1 MNFAIL
7 PKNVNYTEHMLTFEL
22 LYWDVNSLEASNLDK
37 NFIQGTNFIRVL
49 FHHTKTMG
57 KNLPKMEFDALKI
70 LFKNKD
76 IKVDT
81 KADKGDKVV
90 RKRLYK
96 KRLEKIMQ
104 DEKHFE

>member
-1 MNFAIL
+1 
-7 PKNVNYTEHMLTFEL
+7 
-22 LYWDVNSLEASNLDK
+22 
-37 NFIQGTNFIRVL
+37 
-49 FHHTKTMG
+49 MG

-104 DEKHFE
+104 DEKHFQ